1 MSLRTA
7 SAALSRPR
15 TALGVAPPP
24 PPLETESETTLQLRA
39 RADFVA
45 TEATEQLAARALR
58 YLEGGYPVHFRG
70 PAGSG
75 KTTLALNLAERLE
88 RPVVLLAGDDSF
100 DTRRLVGGD
109 TGTRTKRVVDRFVT
123 SVVKV
128 ESESEPV
135 WLDRAL
141 SVACAEGCTLVYDEF
156 NRAPPAANNVL
167 LTVLEERLLV
177 LPKGGRGETY
187 LRVHP
192 EFRAIFTSNPT
203 DHLGAHGAQDAL
215 LDRMVTLDLEGFDR
229 ATEVSIAAARSGLPV
244 AEAARIVDMVRDFRR
259 SREYTQRPTLR
270 ASIML
275 ARMAALQGLAVSADE
290 PEFVQLCLDV
300 LGSRLKPGAAGQPEG
315 RHRQMLVKLIEHFCP
330 PEGGVARRTA
340 LPATAARFGV
350 PA

>member
-1 MSLRTA
+1 MTPRATA
-7 SAALSRPR
+7 IPPR
-15 TALGVAPPP
+15 ARGATPASPPHA
-24 PPLETESETTLQLRA
+24 ETESETTLQLRA
-39 RADFVA
+39 RPDFVS
-45 TEATEQLAARALR
+45 TETTEHLAQRALR

-75 KTTLALNLAERLE
+75 KTTLALHLAERLE

-109 TGTRTKRVVDRFVT
+109 TGTRTRRVVDRFIT
-123 SVVKV
+123 SVTKV

-141 SVACAEGCTLVYDEF
+141 SVACTEGCTLVYDEF
-156 NRAPPAANNVL
+156 NRAPAAANNVL

-177 LPKGGRGETY
+177 LPKAGRGETY
-187 LRVHP
+187 IRVHP
-192 EFRAIFTSNPT
+192 EFRAIFTSNPL
-203 DHLGAHGAQDAL
+203 DHVAAHEMQDAL

-229 ATEVSIAAARSGLPV
+229 ATEVSITAARSGLSF
-244 AEAARIVDMVRDFRR
+244 ADAARIVDMVRDFRR

-270 ASIML
+270 ASIMIG
-275 ARMAALQGLAVSADE
+275 RMAAAQGLAVSADE
-290 PEFVQLCLDV
+290 PDFVQLCLDV
-300 LGSRLKPGAAGQPEG
+300 LGSRLKPGSGGQPEP

-330 PEGGVARRTA
+330 AESRRA
-340 LPATAARFGV
+340 MPAPAASRFGA